1 MNDKQMRENIK
12 ITAEEARWMLADGI
26 TVTQHAQ
33 EVLWAEERID
43 DLEDELAALRRTV
56 ANMEYERNNQLPN
69 YGIYA
74 AGSFIKLLRKKLDE
88 DRLCYHDAIDYCI
101 QNELEWAVP
110 RKEESNGE

>member
-1 MNDKQMRENIK
+1 MSECKCGQWGQQGECVYCGEHYTDRWDQLQ
-12 ITAEEARWMLADGI
+12 AEM
-26 TVTQHAQ
+26 
-33 EVLWAEERID
+33 
-43 DLEDELAALRRTV
+43 AALRRTV

-110 RKEESNGE
+110 RKEESSGE